1 MDHTQLQPADA
12 QTYRQG
18 MRHVAGATC
27 IITAQHA
34 GQRGGL
40 TATSVTSVA
49 IEPPELLVC
58 VNLGTSAWPL
68 IEKSGRFGVNVLTLK
83 QQQAALQFA
92 GVGHL
97 NGDERYSNASWSE
110 HNGIWLLDEAPAV
123 FACEVSEIIIRH
135 SHALVLG
142 RVQHV
147 RFSIDENVQPML
159 YWQGQF
165 GTIKV

>member
-1 MDHTQLQPADA
+1 MDHTQLQLADA

-27 IITAQHA
+27 IITAQHD
-34 GQRGGL
+34 GKRGGL
-40 TATSVTSVA
+40 TVTSVTSVA

-58 VNLGTSAWPL
+58 VNINTSAWPL
-68 IEKSGRFGVNVLTLK
+68 IEKSGRFGVNVLTLA
-83 QQQAALQFA
+83 QQQSALQFA
-92 GVGHL
+92 GVGQL
-97 NGDERYSNASWSE
+97 NGDQRYSNANWTE

-142 RVQHV
+142 SVQYV
-147 RFSIDENVQPML
+147 RCSTDTNTQPML